1 MLCGPRN
8 GPEFRVD
15 CNVRPAGRRPAW
27 AGNART
33 VRLQVKHARIHDHRG
48 SACAAAL
55 SWTNAKLSSRFV
67 SARRPSGPHST
78 LAATP
83 LQPPSANMTLTR
95 VSRSATFP
103 GVADGPATT
112 PKPEPCHLSYAVLSL
127 VAFVWFDELTFTCHA
142 APPQLI
148 VEHPF
153 PSLEAVALACSRP
166 HVAAARSDTSAS
178 PARRAPLRRHSLGAP
193 SWATATQKIGEIKG
207 QIRGQTR
214 KRAVLSGTA
223 VRNLNLIL
231 R

>member
-67 SARRPSGPHST
+67 SARRPSEPHST
-78 LAATP
+78 LVATP
-83 LQPPSANMTLTR
+83 LQPPSANVTLTR

-153 PSLEAVALACSRP
+153 PSRGCSPGVFPSTR
-166 HVAAARSDTSAS
+166 RSSSLRHICKPGAAS
-178 PARRAPLRRHSLGAP
+178 PSSPTFVRCA